1 MPKELQPPPGYAALL
16 KEIKERVRTAQVRA
30 SLAVNRELILLYWS
44 IGRDILARQEAA
56 GWGAKIIDR
65 LAKDLAVPAPRVG
78 DIVRGKR
85 AISADTAL
93 RLGIYFGLPA
103 QFWLN
108 LQNEY
113 DLRRAAGGAA
123 LKKVARRAA

>member
-1 MPKELQPPPGYAALL
+1 MVKNAALL
-16 KEIKERVRTAQVRA
+16 HPGQ
-30 SLAVNRELILLYWS
+30 ILLTEFMEPLGLTAY
-44 IGRDILARQEAA
+44 
-56 GWGAKIIDR
+56 R
-65 LAKDLAVPAPRVG
+65 LAKDLRVPAPRVG

-85 AISADTAL
+85 AISADSAI

-113 DLRRAAGGAA
+113 DLRRASTSPA
-123 LKKVARRAA
+123 LKKLTRRAA

>member
-1 MPKELQPPPGYAALL
+1 LTPCSLPSDQFLPKSKIRLFVVAAPPY
-16 KEIKERVRTAQVRA
+16 
-30 SLAVNRELILLYWS
+30 
-44 IGRDILARQEAA
+44 
-56 GWGAKIIDR
+56 R

-113 DLRRAAGGAA
+113 DLRRAGASPA
-123 LKKVARRAA
+123 LKRIARRAA

>member
-1 MPKELQPPPGYAALL
+1 MPGKAALIHPG
-16 KEIKERVRTAQVRA
+16 E
-30 SLAVNRELILLYWS
+30 ILLTEFMQPLGLTAY
-44 IGRDILARQEAA
+44 
-56 GWGAKIIDR
+56 R
-65 LAKDLAVPAPRVG
+65 LAKDIHVPAPRVG

-93 RLGIYFGLPA
+93 RLGQYFGLPA

-113 DLRRAAGGAA
+113 DLRRAADSPA
-123 LKKVARRAA
+123 LKRVTRRAA

>member
-1 MPKELQPPPGYAALL
+1 MPGTAALIHPG
-16 KEIKERVRTAQVRA
+16 E
-30 SLAVNRELILLYWS
+30 ILLTEFMEPLELTAY
-44 IGRDILARQEAA
+44 
-56 GWGAKIIDR
+56 R
-65 LAKDLAVPAPRVG
+65 LAKDLCVPAPRVG

-113 DLRRAAGGAA
+113 DLRRAAGSPA
-123 LKKVARRAA
+123 LKRVSPRAA

>member
-1 MPKELQPPPGYAALL
+1 MPANAAGNAALIHPG
-16 KEIKERVRTAQVRA
+16 E
-30 SLAVNRELILLYWS
+30 ILLTEFMEPLGLTAY
-44 IGRDILARQEAA
+44 
-56 GWGAKIIDR
+56 R
-65 LAKDLAVPAPRVG
+65 LAKDLHVPAPRVG

-93 RLGIYFGLPA
+93 RLGVYFGLPA

-113 DLRRAAGGAA
+113 DLRLASRSAA
-123 LKKVARRAA
+123 LKAVVRRAA

>member
-1 MPKELQPPPGYAALL
+1 MTIDDALIHPGA
-16 KEIKERVRTAQVRA
+16 
-30 SLAVNRELILLYWS
+30 ILLTEFLEPMGLTAYR
-44 IGRDILARQEAA
+44 I
-56 GWGAKIIDR
+56 
-65 LAKDLAVPAPRVG
+65 AKDIEVPQPRIG
-78 DIVRGKR
+78 EILRGKR

-113 DLRRAAGGAA
+113 DLRRASTNPSLKNLRPKAA
-123 LKKVARRAA
+123 

>member
-1 MPKELQPPPGYAALL
+1 MAAIAALIHPG
-16 KEIKERVRTAQVRA
+16 E
-30 SLAVNRELILLYWS
+30 ILLTEFMEPMGLTAY
-44 IGRDILARQEAA
+44 
-56 GWGAKIIDR
+56 R
-65 LAKDLAVPAPRVG
+65 LAKDILVPAPRIG
-78 DIVRGKR
+78 DILRGKR

-113 DLRRAAGGAA
+113 DLRKAASSPALKLLKPRAA
-123 LKKVARRAA
+123 

>member
-1 MPKELQPPPGYAALL
+1 MTMDDALIHPG
-16 KEIKERVRTAQVRA
+16 E
-30 SLAVNRELILLYWS
+30 ILLAEFLEPMGLTAYR
-44 IGRDILARQEAA
+44 I
-56 GWGAKIIDR
+56 
-65 LAKDLAVPAPRVG
+65 AKDIEVPQPHIG
-78 DIVRGKR
+78 EILRGKR

-113 DLRRAAGGAA
+113 DLRRASTNPSLKNLRPKAA
-123 LKKVARRAA
+123 